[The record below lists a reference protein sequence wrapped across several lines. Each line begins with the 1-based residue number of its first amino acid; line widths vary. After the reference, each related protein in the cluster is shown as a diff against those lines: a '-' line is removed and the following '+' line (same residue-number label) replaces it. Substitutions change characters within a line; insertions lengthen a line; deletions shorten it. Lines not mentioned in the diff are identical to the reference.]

1 VTPLSPSIGTGGET
15 FFTFIFTFPPVPT
28 DGDSGVAHFCFQQLI
43 TPSIGPGV
51 ETVISQEFWVFSA
64 LGRRNCMIL
73 FF

>member
-1 VTPLSPSIGTGGET
+1 MTPLSPSIGTGGET

-51 ETVISQEFWVFSA
+51 ETVVPRGFGGF
-64 LGRRNCMIL
+64 LGAG
-73 FF
+73 